1 MGAKPEFVKRIAL
14 EIYSRYPDK
23 VSTDFEENKK
33 LVNEL
38 LLSRSKTVRNM
49 VAGYLTRLKRKIVE
63 GKLEK
68 HQALLSR

>member
-14 EIYSRYPDK
+14 EIYGRYPDK
-23 VSTDFEENKK
+23 VSTNFDENKK

-38 LLSRSKTVRNM
+38 LISRSKTVRNM
-49 VAGYLTRLKRKIVE
+49 VAGYLTRLKRKILE

-68 HQALLSR
+68 H